1 MREARATRSVDHVAQ
16 EAGEKQAS
24 AASAVMPRRRP
35 RVLFDVALA
44 AVLTALFLLAGVHI
58 QAHGAR
64 HLDALGYSLL
74 VVAGVS
80 MAFARRRPHAVV
92 VVITV
97 VLAVYYARDYP
108 NGPVLAT
115 GWISLLALSW
125 RTDRRTALTGA
136 VVMCA
141 VLSVVVAVAGDGPP
155 IMPAV
160 FVGWSAA
167 AVFLGDALR
176 NRRGYLAELEEH
188 ARYLERTREE
198 EARRQVAEERLRIA
212 RDLHDSVAHA
222 MATIN
227 VQAGAAAHVMERRPE
242 VVRDALGAIQRA
254 SGDVLDELAAILAL
268 LRDDQVAAS
277 RAPTP
282 HIADIAGLV
291 DGAAAA
297 GLPVSLTVDGPVGDV
312 SPSISTA
319 AYRIVQESLTN
330 AMKHAGPANVE
341 VAVRATPDGGLTVR
355 VADDGRGT
363 SSEPAGAGRGITGM
377 RERADSTGGRLTAGP
392 RPGGGFVVHVQG
404 EGRQ

>member
-1 MREARATRSVDHVAQ
+1 LDI
-16 EAGEKQAS
+16 
-24 AASAVMPRRRP
+24 
-35 RVLFDVALA
+35 ALA
-44 AVLTALFLLAGVHI
+44 AVLTTLFLLAGVHI
-58 QAHGAR
+58 PAHGAR
-64 HLDALGYSLL
+64 HLDAFGYALL
-74 VVAGVS
+74 AAAGVS
-80 MAFARRRPHAVV
+80 MAFVRRRPHLVV
-92 VVITV
+92 AVITV
-97 VLAVYYARDYP
+97 VLACYYARDYP

-125 RTDRRTALTGA
+125 RTDRRTALVGA
-136 VVMCA
+136 AVMCA
-141 VLSVVVAVAGDGPP
+141 VLSVVVAVADDGPP

-198 EARRQVAEERLRIA
+198 EGRRQVAEERLRIA

-268 LRDDQVAAS
+268 LREDDVTAS

-282 HIADIAGLV
+282 RIADITRLV
-291 DGAAAA
+291 DGAVAT
-297 GLPVSLTVDGPVGDV
+297 GLPVSLRIEGSVDDV
-312 SPSISTA
+312 AAPISTA

-341 VAVRATPDGGLTVR
+341 VAVWATRDGALTVR

-377 RERADSTGGRLTAGP
+377 RERADSTGGSLTARP
-392 RPGGGFVVHVQG
+392 QPGGGFVVQA
-404 EGRQ
+404 EWEARR